1 MPKHKLIYILLKCLQ
16 MTFVQNHFNNSKCQ
30 DTTDVLSFAHNPYW
44 LTTQYSSKST

>member
-30 DTTDVLSFAHNPYW
+30 DTTDV
-44 LTTQYSSKST
+44 